1 MDRNNSVRGEAEMT
15 THLQAIEHRLRLD
28 DLEEWNEQ
36 RAVELAKEEGIEL
49 TSDHWEVLY
58 FLRKHCDENGANCLA
73 RSVLTALVRRFRDR
87 GGKRYLYQLFPHGP
101 IYQGRKI
108 AGIPLPP
115 ETLDLSF
122 GSVH

>member
-1 MDRNNSVRGEAEMT
+1 MT
-15 THLQAIEHRLRLD
+15 THLHAIERDLRLD
-28 DLEEWNEQ
+28 DLDEWNEQ

-49 TSDHWEVLY
+49 TSDHMEVLY
-58 FLRKHCDENGANCLA
+58 FLRKHCDVHGSNCLA
-73 RSVLTALVRRFRDR
+73 RSVLTALVRRFQGR
-87 GGKRYLYQLFPHGP
+87 GGKKYLYTLFPHGP
-101 IYQGRKI
+101 VYQGRKI

>member
-1 MDRNNSVRGEAEMT
+1 MT
-15 THLQAIEHRLRLD
+15 THPHAIEQKPGLD
-28 DLEEWNEQ
+28 DLDEWNRQ
-36 RAVELAKEEGIEL
+36 RAIELAREEGIEL
-49 TSDHWEVLY
+49 TPDHWEVLQ
-58 FLRKHCDENGANCLA
+58 FLRKHYEENGANCLA
-73 RSVLTALVRRFRDR
+73 RSVLMDLVHRFEER
-87 GGKRYLYQLFPHGP
+87 GGKKYLYRLFPHGP